1 MHFGAIPNFNSYQMH
16 CHHQT
21 RINKFAAPP
30 EFLRSLQSTAQSL
43 VTPGKGILAADES
56 TGTISKRLS
65 AVTVENTEESRRA
78 YRELLFTAPGVEESL
93 SGVILFDETIR
104 QGVKGESFAQVLTK
118 RGIIPGIKVDKGTSS
133 LPGTVD
139 ETTTQGLDDLLDRC
153 KEYYSLGARFAK
165 WRAVLKIGSNEPTQ
179 LSIDANAEA
188 LARYAAI
195 CQQAGLVPIV
205 EPEVLM
211 DGAHSIEECADV
223 TEQVINVVY
232 EKLRLHKVYLE
243 GTLLKPNMVTAG
255 KDYKGAV
262 SASEIAKY
270 TVEVLKRSVPA
281 AVPGIVFLSGGQSE
295 AEATANL
302 LAINKLALNSN
313 VPWRLSFS
321 YGRALQ
327 QSVLQTWSGKEEN
340 KVKAQQVLLER
351 AQANGS
357 ATKGIEAGEKGSK
370 ESTFAANY
378 RY

>member
-1 MHFGAIPNFNSYQMH
+1 MH
-16 CHHQT
+16 HHHET
-21 RINKFAAPP
+21 DSNKFAAPS
-30 EFLRSLQSTAQSL
+30 EFLEPLQSTAHSL

-65 AVTVENTEESRRA
+65 AVAVENTEESRRA
-78 YRELLFTAPGVEESL
+78 YRELLFTAPGVEEYL

-104 QGVKGESFAQVLTK
+104 QGTKGEGGMPFTQVLVK
-118 RGIIPGIKVDKGTSS
+118 RGIIPGIKVDKGVSS
-133 LPGTVD
+133 LPGTAD
-139 ETTTQGLDDLLDRC
+139 ETTTQGLDGLLDRC

-165 WRAVLKIGSNEPTQ
+165 WRAVLKIGPDEPSQ
-179 LSIDANAEA
+179 LSIEANAEA
-188 LARYAAI
+188 LARYAAT

-211 DGAHSIEECADV
+211 DGAHSIEKCADV
-223 TEQVINVVY
+223 TERVISVVY
-232 EKLRLHKVYLE
+232 EKLRLHRVYLE
-243 GTLLKPNMVTAG
+243 GTLLKPNMVTPG
-255 KDYKGAV
+255 KDYKGTV
-262 SASEIAKY
+262 SATDIAEH
-270 TVEVLKRSVPA
+270 TVRVLKRSVPV

-302 LAINKLALNSN
+302 LAINKFALSSN

-327 QSVLQTWSGKEEN
+327 QSVMQTWRGKEED
-340 KVKAQQVLLER
+340 KAEAQKVLLGR
-351 AQANGS
+351 ARANGN
-357 ATKGIEAGEKGSK
+357 ATKGIEAGAVGSK